1 MTWGIEHWVRLLKNQ
16 ERGLAM
22 AGFEKQLAQL
32 ETVVERLEK
41 GDLTLDESVRLF
53 EEGMKL
59 SNACKEELEQAEGR
73 IQVLVETKGGTMQVA
88 EMEVEEDEEIEVGEG
103 EDEE

>member
-1 MTWGIEHWVRLLKNQ
+1 
-16 ERGLAM
+16 M
-22 AGFEKQLAQL
+22 AGFEEHLTQL
-32 ETVVERLEK
+32 ETVVEQLER

-59 SNACKEELEQAEGR
+59 SQACKQELEQAEGR
-73 IQVLVETKGGTMQVA
+73 IQVLVETKGGKMQVA
-88 EMEVEEDEEIEVGEG
+88 EMDVEDEEIGVAEG

>member
-1 MTWGIEHWVRLLKNQ
+1 
-16 ERGLAM
+16 M
-22 AGFEKQLAQL
+22 AGFEEHLTKL
-32 ETVVERLEK
+32 EAVVERLER

-59 SNACKEELEQAEGR
+59 SRSCKEELEQAEGR
-73 IQVLVETKGGTMQVA
+73 IQVLVEGKGGKMQVA
-88 EMEVEEDEEIEVGEG
+88 EMEMEEDEEIEVGES

>member
-1 MTWGIEHWVRLLKNQ
+1 
-16 ERGLAM
+16 M
-22 AGFEKQLAQL
+22 AGFEEHLTQL

-59 SNACKEELEQAEGR
+59 SQACKKELEQAEGR
-73 IQVLVETKGGTMQVA
+73 IQVLVEGRGGKMQVA
-88 EMEVEEDEEIEVGEG
+88 EMEEEEDSEETGVGEAEDEE
-103 EDEE
+103 